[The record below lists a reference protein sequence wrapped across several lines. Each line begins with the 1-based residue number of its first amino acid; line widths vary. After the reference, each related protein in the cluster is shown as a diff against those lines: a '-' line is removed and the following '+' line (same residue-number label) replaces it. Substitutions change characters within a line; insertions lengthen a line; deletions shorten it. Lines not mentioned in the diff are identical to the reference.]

1 MVIDK
6 NLIALGKLRYLK
18 DPPGG
23 EANAGASD

>member
-6 NLIALGKLRYLK
+6 NLIVLGKLRHLK

-23 EANAGASD
+23 EADAGAGD